1 MENTG
6 SSRFWLIFGSSTTF
20 SLSEFGDGFAGF
32 SPVAPDSL
40 ASHRDNTSLRFPFA
54 CQTNKWRKLV
64 LTDYA
69 PNSAL
74 FRDQSQ
80 TEQEYTSAGFT

>member
-1 MENTG
+1 MQKGE
-6 SSRFWLIFGSSTTF
+6 
-20 SLSEFGDGFAGF
+20 EKAH
-32 SPVAPDSL
+32 P
-40 ASHRDNTSLRFPFA
+40 
-54 CQTNKWRKLV
+54 
-64 LTDYA
+64 DYA